1 MTDPPRSRN
10 SSPTDGVSRRR
21 RPGSILEAVEVFR
34 RASAPKPEVLVRELK
49 IVLQVVHEHFHD
61 PRLNV
66 TEARKRAGSKDHNLT
81 SRFRNALGVSLRHYI
96 EAVRLEAACHL
107 LLSTDFPA
115 LHISSAVGFSH
126 PQTFYSAFSRRF
138 HFTPAQLR
146 QRARAGASCPSTSLE
161 AEIAPLNDAELAV
174 LAAAFDRV
182 LPLEGEVGART
193 TGVIDYVRGR
203 IESGKI
209 NFRIDGLR
217 RGIVL
222 LDTLASG
229 LHGGTFLGGSDAERD
244 RVLAELR
251 SVPHPL
257 AQRFLVELIQLA
269 LAGFL
274 CHPRHRGN
282 RGGIGWSYLG
292 YAGPAQG

>member
-1 MTDPPRSRN
+1 MTSVALPQNSTPLVSYSRHQ
-10 SSPTDGVSRRR
+10 
-21 RPGSILEAVEVFR
+21 PGSILEAVEMYR
-34 RASAPKPEVLVRELK
+34 RVSEPKSLALERELK
-49 IVLQVVHEHFHD
+49 LVLQVVHEHFYD
-61 PRLNV
+61 PQLNV
-66 TEARKRAGSKDHNLT
+66 TEARKRVGSKDHNLT
-81 SRFRNALGVSLRHYI
+81 SRFRYTLGVSLRDYI

-107 LLSTDFPA
+107 LLSTGFPA
-115 LHISSAVGFSH
+115 LHISSAVGFSS
-126 PQTFYSAFSRRF
+126 PQTFYSAFRRRF
-138 HFTPAQLR
+138 HLTPTLLR
-146 QRARAGASCPSTSLE
+146 QRARDGKRQSLRAFAPE
-161 AEIAPLNDAELAV
+161 AAPLCDAELEV

-193 TGVIDYVRGR
+193 SGVVDYVRSR

-209 NFRIDGLR
+209 NGRIDGLR
-217 RGIVL
+217 RGIAL

-229 LHGGTFLGGSDAERD
+229 LHGVTFLGGSDAERD

-251 SVPHPL
+251 MIPHPL

-282 RGGIGWSYLG
+282 RGGIGWRWLG
-292 YAGPAQG
+292 YTGSAQG